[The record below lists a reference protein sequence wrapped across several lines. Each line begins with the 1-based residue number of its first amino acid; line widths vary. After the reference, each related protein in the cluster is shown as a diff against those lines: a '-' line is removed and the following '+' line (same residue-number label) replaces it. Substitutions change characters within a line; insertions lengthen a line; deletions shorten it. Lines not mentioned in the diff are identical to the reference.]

1 MTTLNEL
8 AQLFG
13 FSDNDQKDFHVW
25 GKVVSVSGTKATVS
39 LNASQVNVTCV
50 KCEPCKAGDR
60 VLVLIMSSGQAIIVG
75 NATTRQYWFE
85 KPVLLWSGT
94 LSKGGTVTISE
105 LNRYSNF
112 GVMLKGC
119 SGLYTGTL
127 CPDSYICCS
136 GTMDQ
141 GSSVEIRS
149 ARFRKTSSTTL
160 LLDYASKLVG
170 TTRTEMQVSSIYGL
184 L

>member
-75 NATTRQYWFE
+75 NATTRAILVRE
-85 KPVLLWSGT
+85 T
-94 LSKGGTVTISE
+94 RI
-105 LNRYSNF
+105 
-112 GVMLKGC
+112 VMVWHLIEGWN
-119 SGLYTGTL
+119 SHN
-127 CPDSYICCS
+127 
-136 GTMDQ
+136 
-141 GSSVEIRS
+141 IR
-149 ARFRKTSSTTL
+149 AKQVFKFRRNAKRIL
-160 LLDYASKLVG
+160 
-170 TTRTEMQVSSIYGL
+170 RIIYGYAMS
-184 L
+184 